1 MPFTKHVIHLIIQ
14 LEVFEIDFFPTTQLH
29 CLKDLEVEQLELIV
43 GDERGLAQV
52 QHLLRNVIEK

>member
-29 CLKDLEVEQLELIV
+29 RLKDLEVEQLELIV